1 MKTRRQPSAPPNR
14 LRARAEKLL
23 ATTRREVAQMPVEDV
38 QKLVHELQVHQ
49 IELEMQN
56 DELRQAQQELE
67 IARDRYAG
75 LYNFAP
81 AAYLTLGG
89 QGEILE
95 ANLGA
100 GELLGR
106 ERGRLIGEKFTH
118 FIAPESQDAFYQLR
132 RRVFGSDARQG
143 VELELVTAPATRRVV
158 QVEAVRDAAGARKQ
172 CRLSVTDITGRKQAE
187 DAWRQSEE
195 RYRHLFN
202 TLIEGFCI
210 IEMVL
215 DARGRPVDYRFL
227 EVNPE
232 FEKQTGLR
240 HAQGRL
246 VRELVPEHEN
256 YWFEIYGRI
265 ARTGEPARFENEAR
279 ALGRWYEVSAF
290 RIGGAGSRKVAVLFS
305 DITERRRAQERI
317 ARLDRAKAVL
327 GGVDHAI
334 VHLPDRQQLLEEI
347 CRVAVD
353 KGGFKLAWIGM
364 VASDGT
370 VQPVAQAGATGYL
383 KGIRVVARDEP
394 AGGGPVGTAIRENRP
409 VVVEDVERDATMA
422 PWRSRA
428 RKFGL
433 RYIAAFPIRIDGTV
447 TGACQFYAPQAG
459 FFDEKEL
466 SLLAQVSDDISF
478 ALTAMEVL
486 AARRRVEDALTRS
499 EQNLANFFN
508 EAPIGLLW
516 LSAGGVILR
525 ANRAQLEL
533 LGHAAENCLG
543 HFVVEFC
550 AESAQGLELLRRLA
564 ARETVRNFPM
574 AWRCKDGAVR
584 HLLADATSLRSSG
597 GFQYSSVFLRDI
609 TDRVRLEREILQAG
623 EREHRRIG
631 QDLHD
636 GLGQLLAGAA
646 YLAGNLRQDLAAKS
660 LPAETRQSRRIQ
672 AALNE
677 AIAQARSLARG
688 LHPVAA
694 EPNGLMVALA
704 ELAARTRK
712 LFQVGCR
719 FHCRRPVLVQDS
731 AVATHLFR
739 IAQEAVTNAIKH
751 GKPGRVEISLTKLP
765 GRICLAVRDDG
776 SGMAAP
782 PKKPGMGLRI
792 MRYRA
797 GMIGGSLGIQHKPG
811 GGTDVVC
818 TVNLSGSRGPARP
831 PKVAA
836 RKKAL

>member
-1 MKTRRQPSAPPNR
+1 VKAVPKK

-23 ATTRREVAQMPVEDV
+23 ATTRRDVAQMPVDDV

-49 IELEMQN
+49 IELGMQN
-56 DELRQAQQELE
+56 DELRQAQQDLE
-67 IARDRYAG
+67 TARDRYAD

-106 ERGRLIGEKFTH
+106 ERGRLLGEKFTH
-118 FIAPESQDAFYQLR
+118 FIASESQDAFYQLR
-132 RRVFGSDARQG
+132 RRVFSSDTRQG
-143 VELELVTAPATRRVV
+143 VELELVTAPAKRMVV
-158 QVEAVRDAAGARKQ
+158 QVEAVRDPAGARKQ
-172 CRLSVTDITGRKQAE
+172 CRLSVTDITGRKRMEMALQEAGQFSQQVIAGAREGIIVYDRDLKYRVWNPFMEELTGMPAAEVIGRHPREVFSFLQAAGVLAQME
-187 DAWRQSEE
+187 LVLAGKKSAPKEFQFHVPQSG
-195 RYRHLFN
+195 RTGWASDTSSPLRN
-202 TLIEGFCI
+202 
-210 IEMVL
+210 
-215 DARGRPVDYRFL
+215 ARGEIIGVI
-227 EVNPE
+227 
-232 FEKQTGLR
+232 GI
-240 HAQGRL
+240 
-246 VRELVPEHEN
+246 VR
-256 YWFEIYGRI
+256 
-265 ARTGEPARFENEAR
+265 
-279 ALGRWYEVSAF
+279 
-290 RIGGAGSRKVAVLFS
+290 
-305 DITERRRAQERI
+305 DITERKLAEERI

-409 VVVEDVERDATMA
+409 VVVEDVERDATMV
-422 PWRSRA
+422 PWRGRA

-486 AARRRVEDALTRS
+486 ATRKRVEDALTRS

-564 ARETVRNFPM
+564 AGETVRNFPM
-574 AWRCKDGAVR
+574 AWRCKDGAIR

-660 LPAETRQSRRIQ
+660 LLSETRQSRRIQ

-776 SGMAAP
+776 AGMAAP

-818 TVNLSGSRGPARP
+818 TVNLSGPRGPARP